1 MKSKGLIILLPLLSL
16 FFLNLSPARAADVR
30 LSVAASMTDAFKAL
44 AAAFDANHPGITV
57 LPNFGASGSLAKQ
70 IALGA
75 PADLFISANPEWMDY
90 LVREKEI
97 APATVRIFAYNTLV
111 VVGRPKTPITSLA
124 DLLKFD
130 RIAIGSPASVPAG
143 QYAEQAMRSAG
154 VYKKLLKMDKL
165 VMAKDVRQALIY
177 ADRGEVTGALV
188 YRTDALLAKNAVI
201 LYRVPAYLHDRIA
214 YPLGLTIAGEANG
227 AAKIFYTYMAS
238 PAAIKILEKY
248 GFKTA
253 VTHNQ

>member
-1 MKSKGLIILLPLLSL
+1 MKCKGLIILLALLSL
-16 FFLNLSPARAADVR
+16 FFPDPQPAQAATVR

-57 LPNFGASGSLAKQ
+57 LPNFGSSGSLAKQ

-75 PADLFISANPEWMDY
+75 PADLFISANPKWMDY
-90 LVREKEI
+90 LVREKKV

-111 VVGRPKTPITSLA
+111 VVGRQTTPITSLA

-130 RIAIGSPASVPAG
+130 RIAIGSPGSVPAG
-143 QYAEQAMRSAG
+143 QYAEQAMRAAG

-177 ADRGEVTGALV
+177 AARGAPHRRGFPARPPFPAHERPAQPALRLAAHGSGRAPDRARGPDRGPQPGQPPGTQD
-188 YRTDALLAKNAVI
+188 RQPFRK
-201 LYRVPAYLHDRIA
+201 LY
-214 YPLGLTIAGEANG
+214 
-227 AAKIFYTYMAS
+227 
-238 PAAIKILEKY
+238 
-248 GFKTA
+248 
-253 VTHNQ
+253 